1 MAQASE
7 ARYNLQTPVTQIA
20 QQVYDLHTAML
31 VVCLVIF
38 LAVFGVMFYSVYAH
52 RKSKGA
58 VAAQWHENTTVEIL
72 WTIIPV
78 FILLGMAWPATK
90 TVLAMKDTSN
100 PDITIKA
107 TGYQWKW
114 GYDYLKG
121 EGEGIRLVSNL
132 STPQSQIGGDQ
143 QAARS
148 QTAYL
153 LEVDDPLVVPVGK
166 KIRLLTTANDVIH
179 AWWVPAFAV
188 KQDAIPGFIRDT
200 WFRADKEGIYRGNC
214 AELCGKDHGFMP
226 IEVHVV
232 SADKYSSWVAG
243 RKKAA
248 AAVAEDPSKTY
259 SLAELKTKGQQV
271 YDANCSACHQATGK
285 GLAPAFPPLDG
296 SKIATGPIAE
306 HIGIVLNGKAGT
318 AMSAWRQLS
327 DTEIAAVV
335 TFERNNWGNAV
346 GDLVQP
352 SVIRAMRGGAQVATA
367 AVPAPAAKDASVAAP
382 AAALPAKVYFQVG
395 KSTLPADA
403 IDSVKAVAGYLAAKP
418 GAKVDITGYTDK
430 SGSLDKNLELAKER
444 AKTVRDALKEAG
456 VAADRINMKKPEA
469 VTGDGDNKEARRVEI
484 NPAG

>member
-1 MAQASE
+1 MTVGRLIRQMAAPFGTCVGASLAVGGMSLAGMAQATE
-7 ARYNLQTPVTQIA
+7 ARYNLQAPVTQIA

-153 LEVDDPLVVPVGK
+153 LEVDEPLVVPVGK
-166 KIRLLTTANDVIH
+166 KIRILTTANDVIH

-248 AAVAEDPSKTY
+248 AAVVDDPSKTY
-259 SLAELKTKGQQV
+259 SLAELKAKGQQV
-271 YDANCSACHQATGK
+271 YDANCAACHQAAGK

-296 SKIATGPIAE
+296 SKIATGPIAD
-306 HIGIVLNGKAGT
+306 HIGIVFNGKPGT

-327 DTEIAAVV
+327 DTEIAAVI
-335 TFERNNWGNAV
+335 TFERNALGNSK
-346 GDLVQP
+346 GDMIQP
-352 SVIRAMRGGAQVATA
+352 AQI
-367 AVPAPAAKDASVAAP
+367 
-382 AAALPAKVYFQVG
+382 
-395 KSTLPADA
+395 KSL
-403 IDSVKAVAGYLAAKP
+403 
-418 GAKVDITGYTDK
+418 
-430 SGSLDKNLELAKER
+430 R
-444 AKTVRDALKEAG
+444 
-456 VAADRINMKKPEA
+456 
-469 VTGDGDNKEARRVEI
+469 
-484 NPAG
+484 